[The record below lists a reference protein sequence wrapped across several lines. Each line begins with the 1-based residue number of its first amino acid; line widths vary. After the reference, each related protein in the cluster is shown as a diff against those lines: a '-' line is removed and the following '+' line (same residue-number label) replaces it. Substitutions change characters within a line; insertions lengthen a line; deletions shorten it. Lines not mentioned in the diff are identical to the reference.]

1 MRGHFVLKSKKE
13 KSGSK
18 ILWNLFYLEKKPLRN
33 CWNMFWLHGVL
44 DLVESD
50 SAVSMIPRRDLN
62 MGISPRNLN
71 HIWKHFSTWVGRTD
85 GLESREGGLPSNE
98 TVPLISPFLTP
109 VGRSAGAAGDSCP
122 NPSAAAAPQPPPP
135 GWCDSPVDRWF
146 DSAPGQPLREPHHH
160 FGHRPGRCRSSS
172 WWDSWREGAGSG
184 PTPPRTEL

>member
-1 MRGHFVLKSKKE
+1 MSIYKIAPHNIFLKCFRYLYPHNIELLENSLTLESCGHFVLKSKKE

-85 GLESREGGLPSNE
+85 GLESREKKQGSKKSWCPCNIDCFITTGFEWRLKT
-98 TVPLISPFLTP
+98 TVRLSVTA
-109 VGRSAGAAGDSCP
+109 R
-122 NPSAAAAPQPPPP
+122 
-135 GWCDSPVDRWF
+135 
-146 DSAPGQPLREPHHH
+146 
-160 FGHRPGRCRSSS
+160 
-172 WWDSWREGAGSG
+172 
-184 PTPPRTEL
+184 